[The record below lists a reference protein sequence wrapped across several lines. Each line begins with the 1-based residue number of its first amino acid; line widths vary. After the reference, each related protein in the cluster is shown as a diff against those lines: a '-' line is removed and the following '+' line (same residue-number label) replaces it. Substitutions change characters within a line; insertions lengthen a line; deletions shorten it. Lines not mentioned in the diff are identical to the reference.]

1 MQIYLLVPI
10 QGKYQKYPDLR
21 EINRDTANVSTFT
34 NFSKFFNF
42 GSWERTSCSKLP
54 SDEIK
59 VLPEINGM
67 INGPVIIPS
76 L

>member
-10 QGKYQKYPDLR
+10 QGKYHKCLDLK
-21 EINRDTANVSTFT
+21 EIIRDAASVSTFT
-34 NFSKFFNF
+34 NFSRFFNF